1 MRRIWLLVVKDFRRK
16 WKNPVMIFG
25 FLFIPIL
32 FTLIFGAV
40 FGGSGE
46 TKLPRIQVLSV
57 DLDKSF
63 VSQLVLSAMT
73 QGELK
78 EMIQLEPQDSEEEAR
93 RQLEQG
99 KASALLV
106 IPKNFGTDVWE
117 GRKAE
122 LVLLKNPSEQF
133 LPQIVEEIT
142 DTTTLLFSALL
153 SVFSDELGILRNSP
167 GKMALTDQTVSLIS
181 IRIKNRIDSVSKYVL
196 PPVIGLKQTTQENEE
211 EGISGTL
218 TVQGYILPA
227 IAVMFLLFIVN
238 IVFED
243 LLRERDSGTLLRMTA
258 SPMTIQ
264 EFIWSKMETAALLG
278 MFCTF
283 FLIGLGALIFNIKW
297 GPPLSVVLIVICLNI
312 LIAGFISLFY
322 AFIRTERQ
330 AGAVISSV
338 IIVMSLLGG
347 SMLPVEQFP
356 APVQILSNFTVN
368 HWGIQAFLK
377 SQSGEPLQ
385 NILPILGGMIL
396 VGILLALISAQLLQ
410 KNLKRGLVK

>member
-1 MRRIWLLVVKDFRRK
+1 MRRVWLLVVKDFRKK
-16 WKNPVMIFG
+16 WKNPVVIIG
-25 FLFIPIL
+25 FLFMPIL

-78 EMIQLEPQDSEEEAR
+78 EMIQLEPQDSEEKAR

-99 KASALLV
+99 KASALLI

-122 LVLLKNPSEQF
+122 LILFKNPSEQF

-153 SVFSDELGILRNSP
+153 SVFSDELGIVRRFS
-167 GKMALTDQTVSLIS
+167 GKMALTDQTVSMIS
-181 IRIKNRIDSVSKYVL
+181 IQIKTRIDSVSKYVL
-196 PPVIGLKQTTQENEE
+196 PPVIGLKQTTLEKEDRA
-211 EGISGTL
+211 ISETL

-258 SPMTIQ
+258 SPMTIR
-264 EFIWSKMETAALLG
+264 EFIWSKMVTAALLG
-278 MFCTF
+278 MFCTL

-297 GPPLSVVLIVICLNI
+297 GPPISVFFTVICLNI
-312 LIAGFISLFY
+312 LIAGFISMFY

-356 APVQILSNFTVN
+356 ASVQILSKFTVN
-368 HWGIQAFLK
+368 HWGLQAFLK

-385 NILPILGGMIL
+385 SILPILGGMTL
-396 VGILLALISAQLLQ
+396 AGVLLSLISAQLLQ

>member
-1 MRRIWLLVVKDFRRK
+1 MRRVWLLVVKDFRKK
-16 WKNPVMIFG
+16 WKNPVVIIG
-25 FLFIPIL
+25 FLFMPIL

-78 EMIQLEPQDSEEEAR
+78 EMIQLDPQDSEEKAR

-122 LVLLKNPSEQF
+122 LLLFKNPSEQF

-153 SVFSDELGILRNSP
+153 SVFSDELGIMRKFQ
-167 GKMALTDQTVSLIS
+167 GKMALTDQTVSMIS
-181 IRIKNRIDSVSKYVL
+181 IQIKNRIAGVSKYVL
-196 PPVIGLKQTTQENEE
+196 PPVIGLKQTTLEKED
-211 EGISGTL
+211 GAISETL

-258 SPMTIQ
+258 SPMTIR
-264 EFIWSKMETAALLG
+264 EFIWSKMVTAALLG
-278 MFCTF
+278 MFCTL

-297 GPPLSVVLIVICLNI
+297 YMVW
-312 LIAGFISLFY
+312 A
-322 AFIRTERQ
+322 
-330 AGAVISSV
+330 SS
-338 IIVMSLLGG
+338 
-347 SMLPVEQFP
+347 
-356 APVQILSNFTVN
+356 
-368 HWGIQAFLK
+368 
-377 SQSGEPLQ
+377 
-385 NILPILGGMIL
+385 
-396 VGILLALISAQLLQ
+396 
-410 KNLKRGLVK
+410 

>member
-16 WKNPVMIFG
+16 WKNPVVIIG
-25 FLFIPIL
+25 FLFIPVL

-78 EMIQLEPQDSEEEAR
+78 EMIQLEPQDSEEEAHR
-93 RQLEQG
+93 TLEQG

-122 LVLLKNPSEQF
+122 LLLFKNPSEQF

-142 DTTTLLFSALL
+142 DTTALLFSALL
-153 SVFSDELGILRNSP
+153 SVFSDELGILRKSP

-181 IRIKNRIDSVSKYVL
+181 IRIKNRIDSVSKYVI
-196 PPVIGLKQTTQENEE
+196 PPVIGLKLTTLEDEE

-243 LLRERDSGTLLRMTA
+243 LLQERDSGTLLRMTA

-264 EFIWSKMETAALLG
+264 EFIWSKMVTAALLG
-278 MFCTF
+278 MFCTL

-297 GPPLSVVLIVICLNI
+297 GPPISVVLIVICLNI

-385 NILPILGGMIL
+385 NILPILGGMTL
-396 VGILLALISAQLLQ
+396 AGVLLSLISAQLLQ
-410 KNLKRGLVK
+410 KNLKQGPVK